1 MPLEVGDIIDRKYR
15 VTRLIG
21 KGGMGSVYEGEHMLV
36 ERRVAI
42 KVLEPA
48 LEQERAIARFE
59 QEARAAGRIGNEHI
73 LDVYDIGSLPDG
85 ARYLVMEYLDGETL
99 RARIHRLG
107 RITEQ
112 QAVALVVE
120 LLDGLGAAHRAGIVH
135 RDLKPDNVFL
145 VRQKTG
151 RSDFVKLI
159 DFGVSRFESAGDSDR
174 MRMTVTGAVVGT
186 PHYLSPEQARG
197 RRDADA
203 RSDLFAVGVMLY
215 EMVTGEVPFKAE
227 SFNDLL
233 FQIVLEVPTPPEKIV
248 PDLDPAFARIIT
260 KALAKDPADRFQ
272 SADDLAETLRR
283 WAAVNGAALPHG
295 SRSTPA
301 NGAGHPSAPVPAASD
316 PQAPTRPDGG
326 REVRAT
332 SGIEPVPTPSAF
344 GTSQLGTASRR
355 GMARGWRRPS
365 VLAAVAVV
373 IVLIAL
379 GVGVSLVRRTEAR
392 VEQSAAE
399 PSGFVA
405 RPGESGAS
413 LVLPASAALPSSSP
427 STAGSAG
434 DGVAV
439 AEPAKPR
446 SAALPPLR
454 PALPRTTSG
463 PRGTVSATPSASPPK
478 RRRDFGY

>member
-1 MPLEVGDIIDRKYR
+1 MPLEIGDVIDQKYR

-42 KVLEPA
+42 KVLDPA
-48 LEQERAIARFE
+48 LERERAIARFE

-73 LDVYDIGSLPDG
+73 LDIYDIGSLPDG
-85 ARYLVMEYLDGETL
+85 SRYLVMEYLDGETL

-107 RITEQ
+107 RITPRV
-112 QAVALVVE
+112 AVPLVLE
-120 LLDGLGAAHRAGIVH
+120 LLDGLGAAHRVGIVH

-145 VRQKTG
+145 VRQKAG

-159 DFGVSRFESAGDSDR
+159 DFGVSRFESASSEDR

-215 EMVTGEVPFKAE
+215 EMVTGDVPFKAE

-233 FQIVLEVPTPPEKIV
+233 FQIVLEPPTPPETIV
-248 PDLDPAFARIIT
+248 PDLDPGFARIIT
-260 KALAKDPADRFQ
+260 QALAKDPADRFQ
-272 SADDLAETLRR
+272 SADDLAESLRR
-283 WAAVNGAALPHG
+283 WAAASGVALPYL
-295 SRSTPA
+295 SVPSSEV
-301 NGAGHPSAPVPAASD
+301 GHPSAPARAASD

-326 REVRAT
+326 RVARAT
-332 SGIEPVPTPSAF
+332 SGVEPAPTPSAF
-344 GTSQLGTASRR
+344 GTSRLGTASRPAIAHGLR
-355 GMARGWRRPS
+355 SAG
-365 VLAAVAVV
+365 VLGTVV
-373 IVLIAL
+373 IVVIAL
-379 GVGVSLVRRTEAR
+379 GAGVSLVRRTAPR

-399 PSGFVA
+399 PSDLVA
-405 RPGESGAS
+405 RPVESNVP
-413 LVLPASAALPSSSP
+413 LVLPSSAALPSSSA
-427 STAGSAG
+427 SAAGSAG
-434 DGVAV
+434 DGVA
-439 AEPAKPR
+439 ATPPEKPR
-446 SAALPPLR
+446 SIIALPPR
-454 PALPRTTSG
+454 PALPRTASG
-463 PRGTVSATPSASPPK
+463 SRGAAPATPSAAPPK